1 MSLQLKVVFYPVNF
15 QYFSRHGSL
24 FFLQKMSSA
33 SLRIRAG
40 FSPVNFESFFRPSSI
55 QKGLHLIKHVLHVEE
70 IKSPDGA
77 IVISGKCIP
86 QASINKDP
94 YRVEIN
100 LNSKRDLIFGHCNC
114 VSGISGQCKHVAA
127 LISFVNH
134 ERTVSCTDTKQ
145 TWQKPSELRQS
156 LYPKGETIESLFKT
170 QITEPPTYSRSAS
183 AEHFLELLNLHK
195 QTDGML
201 YKSLTIDVS
210 QAKISEDSLAKAT
223 PNEQTLLNIFDNT
236 KVVYNAMTSERKGL
250 KVVLRKQSQTLQGC
264 SSEFFENHIAKDI
277 IACRQIFCETLEQS
291 NNCNWFLQRKTRIS
305 ASRAHKILRG
315 CKIETRLNYFL
326 ESPPVMSAMQY
337 GLDTEK
343 KAKERY
349 TEISNNLVE
358 SCGVIIKPNQPWL
371 CATPDGILSDG
382 KTTLEIKCPKTCENK
397 AINVDYIKNCS
408 LVRNHSHY
416 TQVQLQMYVANAEK
430 CHFFVFS
437 EADSVLIEIPKDEEF
452 L

>member
-1 MSLQLKVVFYPVNF
+1 
-15 QYFSRHGSL
+15 
-24 FFLQKMSSA
+24 
-33 SLRIRAG
+33 
-40 FSPVNFESFFRPSSI
+40 
-55 QKGLHLIKHVLHVEE
+55 
-70 IKSPDGA
+70 
-77 IVISGKCIP
+77 
-86 QASINKDP
+86 
-94 YRVEIN
+94 
-100 LNSKRDLIFGHCNC
+100 
-114 VSGISGQCKHVAA
+114 
-127 LISFVNH
+127 
-134 ERTVSCTDTKQ
+134 
-145 TWQKPSELRQS
+145 
-156 LYPKGETIESLFKT
+156 
-170 QITEPPTYSRSAS
+170 
-183 AEHFLELLNLHK
+183 
-195 QTDGML
+195 ML